1 MDFCPDCGK
10 LLHTDKNK
18 QGHTIYLCTKCGY
31 RRELA
36 ENEDVSLTE
45 TIEHDPIEDMMEVIE
60 VSQADST
67 KPTKD
72 MYCPQCK
79 TNRKV
84 SFWMVQTRSADESPT
99 RFFKCTE
106 CGETWREYD

>member
-1 MDFCPDCGK
+1 MDFCPECGK
-10 LLHTDKNK
+10 LLQTDKNK
-18 QGHTIYLCTKCGY
+18 KGNSILICIKCGFE
-31 RRELA
+31 RELK
-36 ENEDVSLTE
+36 ENEKVSHTE
-45 TIEHDPIEDMMEVIE
+45 EVEHDPIKDTMEVVK

-67 KPTKD
+67 KPTKEI
-72 MYCPQCK
+72 YCPKCQK
-79 TNRKV
+79 NQKV